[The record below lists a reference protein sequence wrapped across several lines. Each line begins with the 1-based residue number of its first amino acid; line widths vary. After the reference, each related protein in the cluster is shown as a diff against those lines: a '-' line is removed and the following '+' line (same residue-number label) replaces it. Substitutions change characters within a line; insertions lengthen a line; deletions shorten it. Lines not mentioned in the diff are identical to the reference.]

1 MMIDGAFNPI
11 NNLFRSDL
19 LKNKSF
25 FGLGE
30 AIPCVPF
37 YQFNT
42 KQVAVYY
49 QSSIAVPIWNVVW
62 NAAQSISGFGAII
75 NIISIIENLL
85 NSGRKA
91 QQYEQYIINHYEAAN
106 KSLQW
111 KIDCHLPYCEIAQS
125 LTTIDIQGSF
135 YKPEL
140 QEDLMRKF
148 IVLTVAINNARLK
161 SNSHIQPIL
170 SCYPVDENQS
180 GGFENLFPLGAMMIR
195 VPNIEAYWL
204 GEKIKIIGTSLE
216 PTIMMRHGYTEGKK
230 FTASAIH
237 NLRDQRYLCDGMYEK
252 ENPNSYM
259 YNVGWNLENLQGEGV
274 MVLNIPYANNGTK
287 IKSTTKIQL
296 LNTEIIKV
304 PGEEQGNQ
312 TSGDGTFPP
321 SENPLLEPKNP
332 TTIASIMQPLSIVLL
347 LGVAAGFIYKA
358 YKNE

>member
-1 MMIDGAFNPI
+1 MIDAAFNPI
-11 NNLFRSDL
+11 NNIFRSDL
-19 LKNKSF
+19 CKNKSLS
-25 FGLGE
+25 GLGAE
-30 AIPCVPF
+30 FPCVPF

-42 KQVAVYY
+42 KPIAVFY
-49 QSSIAVPIWNVVW
+49 QTSIAVPIFNVVW
-62 NAAQSISGFGAII
+62 NLAQSISGYGAII
-75 NIISIIENLL
+75 NIITILEGLL
-85 NSGRKA
+85 NKGRKEA
-91 QQYEQYIINHYEAAN
+91 QYEQYIINHYESAN
-106 KSLQW
+106 KALQW

-125 LTTIDIQGSF
+125 LTDIDIQGTF
-135 YKPEL
+135 YRPDL

-230 FTASAIH
+230 FTASALH
-237 NLRDQRYLCDGMYEK
+237 NLRDHRYLCDGMYEK
-252 ENPNSYM
+252 DNPNSYM
-259 YNVGWNLENLQGEGV
+259 YNLGWNLENLKGEGV

-304 PGEEQGNQ
+304 PGEEQPKPP
-312 TSGDGTFPP
+312 SGDGTPPP
-321 SENPLLEPKNP
+321 SENPLLEPKKP

-347 LGVAAGFIYKA
+347 LGVAAGFLYEA
-358 YKNE
+358 YKNK